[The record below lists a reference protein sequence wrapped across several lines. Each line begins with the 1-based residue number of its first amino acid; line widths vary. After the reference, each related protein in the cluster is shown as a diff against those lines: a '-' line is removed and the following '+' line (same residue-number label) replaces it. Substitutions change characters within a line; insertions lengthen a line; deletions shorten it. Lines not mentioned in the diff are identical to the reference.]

1 MPRGYGRLDVRAVS
15 AQELEHA
22 VRHPCNIRVGATNNP
37 LARAQA
43 YEQGGVKGRF
53 FAGSFLYCPARNARV
68 AEDHLLRISAAYGC
82 GGLNQQWTSNYP
94 DRPGYVYVIVG
105 RPVGPGMPPPP
116 PPDAC
121 CTIM

>member
-1 MPRGYGRLDVRAVS
+1 MPRGYGRLDVRHVS
-15 AQELEHA
+15 VPELEQA

-37 LARAQA
+37 LARAHA

-53 FAGSFLYCPARNARV
+53 FVGSFLYCQARNARA
-68 AEDHLLRISAAYGC
+68 AEDRLLHISAAC
-82 GGLNQQWTSNYP
+82 GRGALNQQWTSNYP
-94 DRPGYVYVIVG
+94 DRPGYVYVILG

-116 PPDAC
+116 PDAC